1 MEEIFKTCRDDER
14 YEVGS
19 CGTIR
24 NKKTLKI
31 VKSFDNGHGYFA
43 VAFWINNN
51 TLRKKFYVHRL
62 VANTFLPNPLNKEQV
77 NHKDG
82 NKSNNNVD
90 NLEWVTERE
99 NKLYNYRKLGYS
111 ISQKNKEIN
120 SLRMKKYHEQHKE
133 KTIKHLSEIREL
145 RNFKYKKVL
154 CVENNKIFNS
164 AQEAALYAEVSSDSI
179 RVSAR
184 SNGIKKS
191 AGFHWKYI

>member
-1 MEEIFKTCRDDER
+1 MQEVFKTCVDDAR

-19 CGTIR
+19 FGTIR
-24 NKKTLKI
+24 NKKSLKTI
-31 VKSFDNGHGYFA
+31 KAFDNGHGYFA

-90 NLEWVTERE
+90 NLEWVTESE
-99 NKLYNYRKLGYS
+99 NKLYNFRKLGYS
-111 ISQKNKEIN
+111 ISQKNKKIN
-120 SLRMKKYHEQHKE
+120 SLRMKNYHEHHKE
-133 KTIKHLSEIREL
+133 ETKKHLKEIRKL
-145 RNFKYKKVL
+145 RNFKCQKIL
-154 CVENNKIFNS
+154 CIENNKIFNS
-164 AQEAALYAEVSSDSI
+164 AHEAALYAGVSDSSI

-184 SNGIKKS
+184 ANGIKKS
-191 AGFHWKYI
+191 AGFHWRYI